1 MAIFNTLKE
10 TETNEHH
17 KRIFEI
23 IASHEQ
29 GSNETQDGYSEIIL
43 DSSELADIRDEM
55 YSLVKDNLSQEE
67 MTQSVSEM
75 KDAMLLKTQEKINTF
90 ISEQKQNL
98 RLQKNNGI
106 VQDGFYNNVSGIGTY
121 IDPGMD
127 TQSFIPV
134 SITPVEATSYYA
146 SGGVPAR
153 IIDKKAGCLS
163 LNGVHFECDE
173 LSPDDLQRL
182 EEYANECGFTAAYSQ
197 GITESLI
204 FGGAAVYPVLHGD
217 NPIRS
222 QMSIRQLLLELP
234 EKDFIKYWVT
244 ADRWNC
250 VFVPDYNI
258 TAQDYL
264 YAKQIFIPLGGY
276 RVNTGRMAMI
286 RPRKLPFWA
295 AIRQMG
301 WSTSDFEGWIKD
313 YESYEMM
320 KMSLPIMAQQMSLMY
335 HQYPADGLIIENGP
349 EFVKEFFKKNEEEMR
364 NWSILHP
371 KAINSVG
378 EIKILER
385 TYTGYQQLVSEARLS
400 LCSSAS
406 IPESILFAEKASG
419 LASDNKEDVTLKQS
433 ETIRLLFN
441 NIEPSFRNCIELL
454 VYSCFGKNSEQG
466 KHARKVRIKA
476 DNGVVLSDQD
486 KAQLATQFTQ
496 IAGQF
501 VSMGVPLNKALEVAN
516 KCVPSVDLDKQLLD
530 ELADVGEAAGM
541 DEEMWG
547 MFNENREMEQQG
559 DGNYDEDI

>member
-75 KDAMLLKTQEKINTF
+75 KEAMLLKTQEKINAF
-90 ISEQKQNL
+90 ITEQKQSL

-276 RVNTGRMAMI
+276 RVNTGRMAMV

-385 TYTGYQQLVSEARLS
+385 TYSGYQQLVSEARLS

>member
-385 TYTGYQQLVSEARLS
+385 TYSGYQQLVSEARLS

-559 DGNYDEDI
+559 DTNYD

>member
-17 KRIFEI
+17 RRVFEI

-75 KDAMLLKTQEKINTF
+75 KDAMLLKTQEKINAF
-90 ISEQKQNL
+90 ISEQKQSL

-106 VQDGFYNNVSGIGTY
+106 VQDGFYNDVSGIGTY

-385 TYTGYQQLVSEARLS
+385 TYSGYQQLVSEARLS
-400 LCSSAS
+400 LCSSSS

-516 KCVPSVDLDKQLLD
+516 KCVPSVDLDKKLLE

-559 DGNYDEDI
+559 DTNYD

>member
-17 KRIFEI
+17 RRVFEI

-67 MTQSVSEM
+67 TTQSVTEM
-75 KDAMLLKTQEKINTF
+75 KDAMLLKTQEKINAF
-90 ISEQKQNL
+90 VSEQKQSL

-385 TYTGYQQLVSEARLS
+385 TYSGYQQLVSEARLS

-547 MFNENREMEQQG
+547 MFNENREMEEQG
-559 DGNYDEDI
+559 DTNYD

>member
-75 KDAMLLKTQEKINTF
+75 KDAMLLKTQEKINAF

-349 EFVKEFFKKNEEEMR
+349 EYVKEFFKKNEEEMR

-385 TYTGYQQLVSEARLS
+385 TYSGYQQLVSEARLS

-419 LASDNKEDVTLKQS
+419 LASDNKEDITLKQS

>member
-385 TYTGYQQLVSEARLS
+385 TYSGYQQLVSEARLS